1 MGTVK
6 SFWHLNGH
14 SNIET
19 IAYIG
24 MGLCV
29 LVAFKPLIGC
39 VSTSA
44 VSWIVAEGV
53 AYITG
58 ALFYMQHKRKYMHT
72 VFHFFVLLGSVCHI
86 IAVWSILL
94 QYV

>member
-1 MGTVK
+1 
-6 SFWHLNGH
+6 
-14 SNIET
+14 
-19 IAYIG
+19 

-29 LVAFKPLIGC
+29 LVAFKPLIDS
-39 VSTSA
+39 VSASA

-58 ALFYMQHKRKYMHT
+58 ALFYMRHNRKYMHT
-72 VFHFFVLLGSVCHI
+72 VFHFFVLLGSACHI
-86 IAVWSILL
+86 VAVWDILL